1 VETAVD
7 ARFALL
13 ERLFDHAPMFPPA
26 SLSPA
31 EAIREDQRARES
43 SSAFALGRLVWP
55 ASRLEEAPLGRRLSV
70 VLDAPLEP
78 DPRVEAVEV
87 PPGGDVESAAALA
100 PEVYVEVPLDDELDR
115 TLGEVKRLGLRAK
128 VRCSSGPKRLP
139 WFMLECRARQIAF
152 KATAGLHHAIRSD
165 GEHGFLNLLAA
176 AVFGDEGD
184 PLFETD
190 PEAFELTGERFR
202 VRGRSATAD
211 DIASGRRRFHSI
223 GTCSFF
229 EPVEELE
236 ALGILPL

>member
-26 SLSPA
+26 SLSPE
-31 EAIREDQRARES
+31 EAIREDERARES

-55 ASRLEEAPLGRRLSV
+55 ASRLEDAPLGRRLSV

-87 PPGGDVESAAALA
+87 PPGGDLETAASLA

-115 TLGEVKRLGLRAK
+115 TLGEVERLGLRAK
-128 VRCSSGPKRLP
+128 VRCSGDTARLG
-139 WFMLECRARQIAF
+139 WFILECRSRGLIF
-152 KATAGLHHAIRSD
+152 KATAGLHRAIRSGD
-165 GEHGFLNLLAA
+165 EHGFLNLLAA
-176 AVFGDEGD
+176 VVFEDEAD
-184 PLFETD
+184 ALLEEESD
-190 PEAFELTGERFR
+190 AFELTAGRFR
-202 VRGRSATAD
+202 MRGRSATAD
-211 DIASGRRRFHSI
+211 DIASARHRLHSI